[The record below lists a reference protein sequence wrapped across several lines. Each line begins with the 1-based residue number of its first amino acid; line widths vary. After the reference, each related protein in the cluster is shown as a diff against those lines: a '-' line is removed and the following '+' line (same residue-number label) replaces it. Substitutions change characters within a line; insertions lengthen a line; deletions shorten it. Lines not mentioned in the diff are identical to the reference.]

1 MVTAFMQKAQE
12 VYQYIKQWF
21 FDIMQYPYAKWIII
35 GIIALIIILIIV
47 ASARKRVKSNPKG
60 SFFIDINTESTGS
73 DKVSLPSVSGIGAG
87 MPPDAQTVEDKS
99 TEMDNDLPFL
109 IQPRPFIEPEL
120 PLSPKAALPIAA
132 ATEDLP
138 KTEKITFASLCKK
151 LQSYHDNL
159 SEELEAQCKAAGSDF
174 LPDLVVIYERLDA
187 QLAQNIKQL
196 LLDEGWLG
204 QYAAGLKDK
213 DKSKEVLLKAW
224 RLFPDVKL
232 LPELVELLADKDEN
246 VRMTAV
252 WLLTSIKDERSLP
265 YLVAALLRPQ
275 TYLPA
280 RVSEVFA
287 AFGLEAA
294 NLLAGLL
301 PKVKDE
307 HKLIILQVLGQFESG
322 YQLAPL
328 LDCLDNSSAEIRA
341 AAIKALGDSNYHEVK
356 DVILPLSHDSA
367 WQVRA
372 AVAKALGQL
381 KVHTANDRLRQMLID
396 ESFLVRANAKEAL
409 DILEPD
415 N

>member
-1 MVTAFMQKAQE
+1 
-12 VYQYIKQWF
+12 
-21 FDIMQYPYAKWIII
+21 
-35 GIIALIIILIIV
+35 
-47 ASARKRVKSNPKG
+47 
-60 SFFIDINTESTGS
+60 
-73 DKVSLPSVSGIGAG
+73 
-87 MPPDAQTVEDKS
+87 
-99 TEMDNDLPFL
+99 
-109 IQPRPFIEPEL
+109 
-120 PLSPKAALPIAA
+120 
-132 ATEDLP
+132 
-138 KTEKITFASLCKK
+138 
-151 LQSYHDNL
+151 
-159 SEELEAQCKAAGSDF
+159 
-174 LPDLVVIYERLDA
+174 
-187 QLAQNIKQL
+187 L
-196 LLDEGWLG
+196 LLDECWLG